1 MQRGQNDVKNGTD
14 ILARGVPTASGTGEQ
29 NGGDGIPFQT
39 EAQRASYARAGALLT
54 ELFGEMIHRRDD
66 APIFGIKYGSAFA
79 QVSVYPFGEDDA
91 VICTRAYVLHD
102 VDVTSELMRY
112 LLNEN
117 NNMRFG
123 AFGLANETHIFFEHS
138 IIGSTVDKAE
148 LRASVLA
155 VIGTADTYDDPLMAR
170 FGGTS
175 GLQYVLGG

>member
-1 MQRGQNDVKNGTD
+1 METAANTTIRNGATPV
-14 ILARGVPTASGTGEQ
+14 AAATGGNE
-29 NGGDGIPFQT
+29 GIPFQT
-39 EAQRASYARAGALLT
+39 EAQRECYMRAGALLT

-66 APIFGIKYGSAFA
+66 TPIFGIKYGSAFA
-79 QVSVYPFGEDDA
+79 QVSIYPFGEDDA

-102 VDVTSELMRY
+102 VDVTPELMRY
-112 LLNEN
+112 LLAEN
-117 NNMRFG
+117 NSMRFG
-123 AFGLANETHIFFEHS
+123 AFGLANDTHIFFEHS
-138 IIGSTVDKAE
+138 IVGSTVDKAE